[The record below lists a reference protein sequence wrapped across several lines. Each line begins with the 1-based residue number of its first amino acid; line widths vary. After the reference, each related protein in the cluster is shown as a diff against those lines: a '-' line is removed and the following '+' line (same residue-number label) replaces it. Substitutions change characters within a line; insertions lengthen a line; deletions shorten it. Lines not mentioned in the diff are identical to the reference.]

1 MRSLADEDPMARA
14 KKMRISP
21 LRAGVVV
28 LLLAWLV
35 LTLGLGSYW
44 WENGGWKERLS
55 SGGTEGGLR
64 LLDGNEL
71 GALGFGVGRMS
82 ANASSIGLGEL
93 MQLRAVSRAGSA
105 GDKAVLLAR
114 LRAESAG
121 SEDETYRMTWAP
133 VLACADAGCDNA
145 VYVQAAGELAAR
157 APQFAGNAMVVEA
170 AYWHAARTNGDSV
183 GEAAA
188 MARLQSLTDR
198 YGSEQAKAGFGALN
212 ACGRSC
218 PVFDELL
225 LDFVAQAAKN

>member
-1 MRSLADEDPMARA
+1 MRSLAEEDPMDRAR
-14 KKMRISP
+14 KMRVSP
-21 LRAGVVV
+21 LRAGMVV

-55 SGGTEGGLR
+55 SGGMESGLR
-64 LLDGNEL
+64 VLDGGEL
-71 GALGFGVGRMS
+71 QALGLGVGRMP
-82 ANASSIGLGEL
+82 ANASITGLGEL
-93 MQLRAVSRAGSA
+93 MRLRAVSRGGDAGEKAALLSRMRAEAAGS
-105 GDKAVLLAR
+105 D
-114 LRAESAG
+114 
-121 SEDETYRMTWAP
+121 DEAYRMAWAP

-157 APQFAGNAMVVEA
+157 EPQWAGNAMVVEA

-188 MARLQSLTDR
+188 LARLQSLTER
-198 YGSEQAKAGFGALN
+198 YASAQAKAGLGALN
-212 ACGRSC
+212 ACGRNC

-225 LDFVAQAAKN
+225 LDFIAQAAKN